1 MSVAEMVGQEGV
13 GEGRRVVVWVRV
25 GVCGEG
31 AMKWVRVVW
40 TVVVRV
46 ERRVVVIGWRGVLV
60 Q

>member
-1 MSVAEMVGQEGV
+1 MVGQEGV

-46 ERRVVVIGWRGVLV
+46 ERKVVVIGWREVLV